1 MYIMCRAIGIYKGVL
16 ALSFLFLLAAT
27 FICFSLFGMFGEGSL
42 PMLVAIGC
50 AVEVILFLCVVN
62 SIKKGSAEILEKV
75 NNYELVKELYSRVLY
90 LMGFGIM
97 FSLIIAVIHCGIS
110 CTTAEHSDAMLIY
123 VLNLFVPSAFI
134 FVWIYI
140 EIRRIKNLLKD

>member
-1 MYIMCRAIGIYKGVL
+1 MMCRAIGIYKGVL
-16 ALSFLFLLAAT
+16 ALSFLFFLTAT

-50 AVEVILFLCVVN
+50 AVEVILFLCV
-62 SIKKGSAEILEKV
+62 
-75 NNYELVKELYSRVLY
+75 VKELYSRVLY

-134 FVWIYI
+134 FVWMYI
-140 EIRRIKNLLKD
+140 ESRRIKNLLKDQHVLQFIKKAIGIAITFF